1 MIDPRPRLQTSDLS
15 YSLPTCEKSSQQR
28 QGRAA
33 LGAKRPSLNALRAL
47 EATVRLSSMTAAAEE
62 LSVTH
67 GAISRHIKSLEEM
80 YGIPLLLRGARSV
93 QATPEGGRLA
103 TELSRAFALIASSV
117 EQLQP
122 GPLTLSC
129 SSTIMMSWLI
139 PRIGGFHELHPDI
152 ELRFNMNYDRI
163 DFVRDE
169 ISVAIRGSMIEP
181 PKEVIIKEM
190 IDEWIG
196 PVCSPDYAAK
206 TFKTLD
212 DLDGCVL
219 LATKTRPHG
228 WTDWVKM
235 STQSRELRPQRSYEH
250 FYLLIQAAACGLGVA
265 MVPKILVLDDLLS
278 GRLVAPLGF
287 IAGPFKIVL
296 WIAPHLRARPETKA
310 LVDWLTQEFR
320 KPGMQGD
327 EAAPANALQTVSRR

>member
-1 MIDPRPRLQTSDLS
+1 MR
-15 YSLPTCEKSSQQR
+15 
-28 QGRAA
+28 
-33 LGAKRPSLNALRAL
+33 AKRPSLNALRAL
-47 EATVRLSSMTAAAEE
+47 EATVRLSSMTAAAQE

-80 YGIPLLLRGARSV
+80 FGIPLLLRGPRSV

-103 TELSRAFALIASSV
+103 SELSRAFELIVSSV

-139 PRIGGFHELHPDI
+139 PRIGAFHEIHPDI

-163 DFVRDE
+163 DFVHDE
-169 ISVAIRGSMIEP
+169 ISVAIRMSMIEP

-196 PVCSPDYAAK
+196 PVCSPEYASK
-206 TFKTLD
+206 HFKAPGDISRCILM
-212 DLDGCVL
+212 
-219 LATKTRPHG
+219 ATKTRPRG
-228 WTDWVKM
+228 WEDWARI
-235 STQSRELRPQRSYEH
+235 SAQPGEFRPQRFYDH

-265 MVPKILVLDDLLS
+265 MVPKILVLEDLRS
-278 GRLVAPLGF
+278 GKLVAPLGF
-287 IAGPFKIVL
+287 VAGPFKIVL
-296 WIAPHLRARPETKA
+296 WIAPHLRARSETRA
-310 LVDWLTQEFR
+310 LVDWLTKEFR
-320 KPGMQGD
+320 KPGMQDD
-327 EAAPANALQTVSRR
+327 EADKPRRTSLRTIPRR